1 MSSIPRHLQKINF
14 SEHDAKNIVLSED
27 GLQGSPKI
35 DNILPRVPHE
45 STSLIKI
52 ICKFCC
58 IFSNIHMVVIFHII
72 CIIMIFLNTG
82 PNGEMRQIVG
92 VFRSKFLS
100 TLNGGKIIV
109 ETDQNGVPNERS
121 GSILSSYLTEL
132 AQNLT
137 IAPLHIPRW
146 DNDMFKPKQQELI
159 KLVEVKCSQHNVVTY
174 IIVFINILT
183 IHLAC

>member
-1 MSSIPRHLQKINF
+1 
-14 SEHDAKNIVLSED
+14 VLSED
-27 GLQGSPKI
+27 GLQGPPKI

-45 STSLIKI
+45 STSPIKI
-52 ICKFCC
+52 IW
-58 IFSNIHMVVIFHII
+58 
-72 CIIMIFLNTG
+72 
-82 PNGEMRQIVG
+82 PNGENATIVG

-109 ETDQNGVPNERS
+109 ETGQNGAPNERS
-121 GSILSSYLTEL
+121 SSILSSYLTKL
-132 AQNLT
+132 AQNST

-146 DNDMFKPKQQELI
+146 DNEMFKPKQQEMI
-159 KLVEVKCSQHNVVTY
+159 KLVEVKISQQNVVTY